1 MILKYIAAL
10 VAHEEKVNSATLI
23 KNGDKLGCFHVRA
36 KVGDAFQCVQISET
50 GCCKFAVDR
59 PAETP
64 VVDANLIGR
73 STTAVVHAIQPPVEP
88 APAAPKEA
96 EAAPPPAAPAA
107 ADPPPAEPAPS
118 TISSG
123 PTPPRRKRH

>member
-59 PAETP
+59 PAE
-64 VVDANLIGR
+64 VMVADANLIGR
-73 STTAVVHAIQPPVEP
+73 STTAVVQAIQPPSEP
-88 APAAPKEA
+88 ETVAPKAAETAPPPDAPAVV
-96 EAAPPPAAPAA
+96 APPPA
-107 ADPPPAEPAPS
+107 DPAPS
-118 TISSG
+118 TISNG